1 MSEENPIKKI
11 VDFALIR
18 GGKNDDIPEHSDL
31 AVAEKFAAIYGG
43 KYRHVTNRND
53 WFVYD
58 GKVWTPDDKLQRY
71 TDARHLCS
79 DLARACDSDTD
90 KKALTHANTISDVLK
105 MAGYDGS
112 LIAVIEEFDD
122 DPTLLNTQDGVV
134 ELSTGKLRE
143 HRIEDYFSQITSCG
157 VSDAGCPLWLEF
169 LRVVT
174 GDDPELMAYI
184 KRVIG
189 YTLTGSVKEHALFF
203 LYGEGA
209 NGKSVF
215 LGVIA
220 GILNSYHRTAA
231 MQTFIVSTSDQHPTD
246 LAGLVGNRAVT
257 RKRNRT
263 GAHLGRE
270 QDQNH
275 HGR

>member
-1 MSEENPIKKI
+1 MSNENPIKTI
-11 VDFALIR
+11 VDFSVIR
-18 GGKNDDIPEHSDL
+18 GGKNNDIPEHSDL
-31 AVAEKFAAIYGG
+31 AVAEKFAAKYAD

-105 MAGYDGS
+105 MVGYDGS